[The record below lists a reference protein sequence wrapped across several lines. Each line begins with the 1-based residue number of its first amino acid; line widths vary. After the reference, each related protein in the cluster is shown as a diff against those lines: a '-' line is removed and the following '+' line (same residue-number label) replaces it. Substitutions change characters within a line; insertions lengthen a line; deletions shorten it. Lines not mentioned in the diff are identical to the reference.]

1 MLHIKRS
8 FLLCFAVFAANL
20 ASGQVANSPFST
32 FGLGDTYG
40 NGLAQHQG
48 MGGVGIGNP
57 SSWYINNQNPAL
69 LTYNFVTTFQAG
81 MILEN
86 RTIND
91 GSTSLKTGTGN
102 LNYLVLAFPIKSGKW
117 TTSLGLT
124 PFSSANYKLTTVG
137 KVLNDVS
144 STITSQQTGSGGLNQ
159 FYWANGVRVHKNVA
173 VGFRANYLF
182 GSLDSEKTQTIS
194 FLNPQD
200 ARLLIYQPLLLDKNF
215 IKNFTFSTG
224 VYFHKD
230 SLTKKNFRV
239 GGGFVYDFGAKLN
252 SSRVLRIDQR
262 SIRGNIVD
270 STTLINNEPSSFNLP
285 QSFGVGISA
294 GIPGRWT
301 VAGDVTISDYT
312 VFNGLNNVSV
322 PTTKGIRGGLGLEYI
337 PNQTSSSS
345 YLRRVTYRTG
355 VSYERYPYLVN
366 GNEVKDLGI
375 NFGVSLPVG
384 ISTLDL
390 SLKIGKRG
398 SITENSIDEN
408 YFKLYFGMTF
418 NDRWFI
424 KRKFD

>member
-1 MLHIKRS
+1 MHHIKRS
-8 FLLCFAVFAANL
+8 FLLCFAIFAANV

-32 FGLGDTYG
+32 FGIGDSYG
-40 NGLAQHQG
+40 NGLAQHHG
-48 MGGVGIGNP
+48 MGGVGIANP

-91 GSTSLKTGTGN
+91 GSSSLKTGTGN
-102 LNYLVLAFPIKSGKW
+102 LNYLVVAFPVKSGKW
-117 TTSLGLT
+117 ATSLGLT
-124 PFSSANYKLTTVG
+124 PYTAANYNLTTTG
-137 KVLNDVS
+137 KVFNDL
-144 STITSQQTGSGGLNQ
+144 TTTLTSQQKGSGGLNQ
-159 FYWANGVRVHKNVA
+159 FYWANGVRIHKNVA
-173 VGFRANYLF
+173 VGVRANYLF
-182 GSLDSEKTQTIS
+182 GSITTEKTQTIN

-200 ARLLIYQPLLLDKNF
+200 KRIIIYEPLLVDNSY
-215 IKNFTFSTG
+215 IKDFTFSSG

-230 SLTKKNFRV
+230 SLTKKNLRI
-239 GGGFVYDFGAKLN
+239 GAGLVYDFGSKLN
-252 SSRVLRIDQR
+252 VSRTLRIEQR
-262 SIRGNIVD
+262 SINGSIID
-270 STTLINNEPSSFNLP
+270 STTLINNEASSFNLP
-285 QSFGVGISA
+285 QTFGVGLSA

-301 VAGDVTISDYT
+301 AAGDISISDYT
-312 VFNGLNNVSV
+312 VFNGLNGVKT
-322 PTTKGIRGGLGLEYI
+322 PTTKGIRGGLGFEYI
-337 PNQTSSSS
+337 PNQTSASN
-345 YLRRVTYRTG
+345 YLRRITYRTG
-355 VSYERYPYLVN
+355 VSYERYPYLVG

-398 SITENSIDEN
+398 SISQNSIDEN

-424 KRKFD
+424 KRRFD

>member
-40 NGLAQHQG
+40 NGMAQHQG

-69 LTYNFVTTFQAG
+69 LTYNYVTTFQAG

-102 LNYLVLAFPIKSGKW
+102 LNYLVLAFPVKSGKW

-137 KVLNDVS
+137 SVLNDVS
-144 STITSQQTGSGGLNQ
+144 AKVTSQQVGTGGLNQ

-173 VGFRANYLF
+173 VGLRANYLF
-182 GSLDSEKTQTIS
+182 GSLDSEKTEAIT
-194 FLNPQD
+194 FLNPRD
-200 ARLLIYQPLLLDKNF
+200 ARLIIYQPLLLDKNF
-215 IKNFTFSTG
+215 VKNFTFSTG
-224 VYFHKD
+224 VYFSKD

-239 GGGFVYDFGAKLN
+239 GAGFVYDFSAKLN
-252 SSRVLRIDQR
+252 SSRTLRIDQR

-285 QSFGVGISA
+285 QSFGFGISA
-294 GIPGRWT
+294 GIPGRWS
-301 VAGDVTISDYT
+301 VAGDVTVSDYT
-312 VFNGLNNVSV
+312 VFNGLNNVRV

-345 YLRRVTYRTG
+345 YLRRITYRTG
-355 VSYERYPYLVN
+355 VSYERFPYLVN

-398 SITENSIDEN
+398 SITENTIDEN